1 MRNNRSNNRSRSSR
15 KDTQKNVIGKYLP
28 FLILIVGILAIC
40 VYVIP
45 WDKIEGTTP
54 LPPPSP
60 EVYSTER
67 TKPQLATIYL
77 DNSASM
83 QGYVKGIQYLDA
95 LADLMSIYPN
105 TDARLMSNSAMVI
118 KKGSELISKL
128 ANNDINYVGQSL
140 LNNDLEYIVS
150 DIEKADK
157 MKKTKIAFF
166 VTDGIMC
173 GPDSEI
179 RKDSNYNINHRQ
191 DLTNS
196 ISAVFKGKGLGVS
209 VYRLV
214 SDFKGIYYCYDNSH
228 KPIDALRSFYIIAI
242 GKPEVVSDFKENLI
256 KRQKQ
261 SIFKLR
267 PQNEI
272 HFIESKPINQYLSIN
287 AGTDG
292 NVVLS
297 IDKKNTVVYDR
308 SKLKSDKDN
317 DINFHISFDAFK
329 NYKLSGG
336 DLAKNTQVTIDGTP
350 YKAVTVVD
358 SLRNAIIVK
367 VDKNRLKG
375 TRDGSKVHI
384 TIPYFTPA
392 WVTSTIVSNDNDLRF
407 IEGLADESTFFFN
420 YFINGIM
427 NGVLSSTDFNIYDRE
442 LLLKRK

>member
-1 MRNNRSNNRSRSSR
+1 MRNNRSNNRRSSSR
-15 KDTQKNVIGKYLP
+15 KETQKNVIGKYIS
-28 FLILIVGILAIC
+28 FIILIAGILVIC
-40 VYVIP
+40 VKVIQNIIIP
-45 WDKIEGTTP
+45 PPPP
-54 LPPPSP
+54 LPPQPP
-60 EVYSTER
+60 VYCTKGTE
-67 TKPQLATIYL
+67 PQLATIYL

-105 TDARLMSNSAMVI
+105 TEARLMSNSAMV
-118 KKGSELISKL
+118 KGSELISKL

-140 LNNDLEYIVS
+140 LNNDLEYIVR
-150 DIEKADK
+150 DIEKANK
-157 MKKTKIAFF
+157 TKNTKIAFF

-179 RKDSNYNINHRQ
+179 REDSNYNINHRQ
-191 DLTNS
+191 VLTNS
-196 ISAVFKGKGLGVS
+196 ISSVFKGKGLGVS

-214 SDFKGIYYCYDNSH
+214 SDFKGVYYCYDNSH

-242 GKPEVVSDFKENLI
+242 GKPEVVADFKENLI

-287 AGTDG
+287 AGKDG

-297 IDKKNTVVYDR
+297 IDENNTVVYDR
-308 SKLKSDKDN
+308 SKIKSDKDN
-317 DINFHISFDAFK
+317 GINFHISFDAFK
-329 NYKLSGG
+329 NYKLFGG
-336 DLAKNTQVTIDGTP
+336 DLAKNAQVTIDGTP
-350 YKAVTVVD
+350 YKPEIVVD

-375 TRDGSKVHI
+375 TSDGSKVRI

-392 WVTSTIVSNDNDLRF
+392 WITSTNVSNDNDLRF
-407 IEGLADESTFFFN
+407 IQGLADESTFIFN

-427 NGVLSSTDFNIYDRE
+427 NGVLSSSDFNIYDRV

>member
-1 MRNNRSNNRSRSSR
+1 MRNNRSNNRRSSSR
-15 KDTQKNVIGKYLP
+15 KDTQKNVIGKYIS
-28 FLILIVGILAIC
+28 FIILIVGILAIC
-40 VYVIP
+40 VKVI
-45 WDKIEGTTP
+45 WDIIF
-54 LPPPSP
+54 PPPPPPPPPP
-60 EVYSTER
+60 EVYFTKGTE
-67 TKPQLATIYL
+67 PQLATIYL

-105 TDARLMSNSAMVI
+105 TEARLMSNSAMVI

-140 LNNDLEYIVS
+140 LNNDLEYIVR
-150 DIEKADK
+150 DIEKANK

-196 ISAVFKGKGLGVS
+196 ISNVFKGKRLGVS

-214 SDFKGIYYCYDNSH
+214 SDFRGVYYCYDNSH
-228 KPIDALRSFYIIAI
+228 EPIDALRSFYIIAI

-287 AGTDG
+287 AGKDG

-297 IDKKNTVVYDR
+297 IDENNTVVYDR
-308 SKLKSDKDN
+308 SKIKSDKD
-317 DINFHISFDAFK
+317 INFQISFDAFK
-329 NYKLSGG
+329 NYKYSGI
-336 DLAKNTQVTIDGTP
+336 DLAKNVQVKIDGTE
-350 YKAVTVVD
+350 YKTEAIAD

-375 TRDGSKVHI
+375 TSDGSKVHI

-392 WVTSTIVSNDNDLRF
+392 WITSSIVSNDNDLRF
-407 IEGLADESTFFFN
+407 IQGLADESTFFFN

>member
-1 MRNNRSNNRSRSSR
+1 MRNNRSNNRRSSSR
-15 KDTQKNVIGKYLP
+15 KDTQKNVIGKYIS
-28 FLILIVGILAIC
+28 FIILIVGILAIC
-40 VYVIP
+40 VKVI
-45 WDKIEGTTP
+45 WDIIF
-54 LPPPSP
+54 PPPP
-60 EVYSTER
+60 PPPPPQEVYFTKGTE
-67 TKPQLATIYL
+67 PQLATIYL

-105 TDARLMSNSAMVI
+105 TEARLMSNSAMVI

-150 DIEKADK
+150 DIEKANK

-196 ISAVFKGKGLGVS
+196 ISSVFKGKGLGVS

-214 SDFKGIYYCYDNSH
+214 SDFKGVYYCYDNSH

-287 AGTDG
+287 AGKDG

-297 IDKKNTVVYDR
+297 IDKNNTVVYDR
-308 SKLKSDKDN
+308 SKIKSDKD
-317 DINFHISFDAFK
+317 INFQISFDAFK
-329 NYKLSGG
+329 NYKYSGI
-336 DLAKNTQVTIDGTP
+336 DLAKNVQVKIDGTE
-350 YKAVTVVD
+350 YKTEAIAD
-358 SLRNAIIVK
+358 SLRNALIVK
-367 VDKNRLKG
+367 VEHNRLIG
-375 TRDGSKVHI
+375 TSDGSKVHI

-392 WVTSTIVSNDNDLRF
+392 WITSSIVSNDNDLRF
-407 IEGLADESTFFFN
+407 IQGLADESTFFFN

-427 NGVLSSTDFNIYDRE
+427 NGVQSSTDFNIYDRE

>member
-1 MRNNRSNNRSRSSR
+1 MRNNRSNNRRSSSR
-15 KDTQKNVIGKYLP
+15 KDTQKNVIGKYIS
-28 FLILIVGILAIC
+28 FIILIVGILAIC
-40 VYVIP
+40 VKVI
-45 WDKIEGTTP
+45 WDIIF
-54 LPPPSP
+54 PPPP
-60 EVYSTER
+60 PPPPPQEVYFTKGTE
-67 TKPQLATIYL
+67 PQLATIYL

-105 TDARLMSNSAMVI
+105 TEARLMSNSAMVI

-150 DIEKADK
+150 DIEKANK

-196 ISAVFKGKGLGVS
+196 ISDVFKGKELGVS

-214 SDFKGIYYCYDNSH
+214 SDFKGVYYCYDNSH

-242 GKPEVVSDFKENLI
+242 GKPKVVADFKENLI

-297 IDKKNTVVYDR
+297 IDKNNTVVYDR
-308 SKLKSDKDN
+308 SKIKSDKD
-317 DINFHISFDAFK
+317 INFQISFDAFK
-329 NYKLSGG
+329 NYKYSGI
-336 DLAKNTQVTIDGTP
+336 DLAKNVQVKIDGTE
-350 YKAVTVVD
+350 YKTEAIAD
-358 SLRNAIIVK
+358 SLRNALIVK

-375 TRDGSKVHI
+375 TSDGSKVHI

-392 WVTSTIVSNDNDLRF
+392 WITSTIVSNDNDLRF
-407 IEGLADESTFFFN
+407 IQGLADESTFFFN

-427 NGVLSSTDFNIYDRE
+427 NGVPSSSDFNIYDRE

>member
-1 MRNNRSNNRSRSSR
+1 MRNNRSNNRRSSSR
-15 KDTQKNVIGKYLP
+15 KDTQKNVIGKYIS
-28 FLILIVGILAIC
+28 FIILIVGILAIC
-40 VYVIP
+40 VKVI
-45 WDKIEGTTP
+45 WDIIF
-54 LPPPSP
+54 PPPP
-60 EVYSTER
+60 PPPPPQEVYFTKGTE
-67 TKPQLATIYL
+67 PQLATIYL

-105 TDARLMSNSAMVI
+105 TEARLMSNSAMVI

-150 DIEKADK
+150 DIEKANK

-173 GPDSEI
+173 GPDLEI

-196 ISAVFKGKGLGVS
+196 ISDVFKGKELGVS

-214 SDFKGIYYCYDNSH
+214 SDFKGVYYCYDNSH
-228 KPIDALRSFYIIAI
+228 KSIDALRSFYIIAI
-242 GKPEVVSDFKENLI
+242 GKPKVVADFKENLI

-297 IDKKNTVVYDR
+297 IDKNNTVVYDR
-308 SKLKSDKDN
+308 SKIKSDKD
-317 DINFHISFDAFK
+317 INFQISFDAFK
-329 NYKLSGG
+329 NYKYSGI
-336 DLAKNTQVTIDGTP
+336 DLAKNVQVKIDGTE
-350 YKAVTVVD
+350 YKTEAIAD
-358 SLRNAIIVK
+358 SLRNALIVK

-375 TRDGSKVHI
+375 TSDGSKVHI

-392 WVTSTIVSNDNDLRF
+392 WITSTIVSNDNDLRF
-407 IEGLADESTFFFN
+407 IQGLADESTFFFN

-427 NGVLSSTDFNIYDRE
+427 NGVLSSSDFNIYDRE

>member
-1 MRNNRSNNRSRSSR
+1 MRNNRSNNRRSSSR
-15 KDTQKNVIGKYLP
+15 KDTQKNVIGKYIS
-28 FLILIVGILAIC
+28 FIILIVGILAIC
-40 VYVIP
+40 VKVI
-45 WDKIEGTTP
+45 WDIIF
-54 LPPPSP
+54 PPPP
-60 EVYSTER
+60 PPPPPQEVYFTKGTE
-67 TKPQLATIYL
+67 PQLATIYL

-105 TDARLMSNSAMVI
+105 TEARLMSNSAMVI

-150 DIEKADK
+150 DIEKANK

-196 ISAVFKGKGLGVS
+196 ISDVFKGKELGVS

-214 SDFKGIYYCYDNSH
+214 SDFKGVYYCYDNSH

-242 GKPEVVSDFKENLI
+242 GKPKVVADFKENLI

-297 IDKKNTVVYDR
+297 IDKNNTVVYDR
-308 SKLKSDKDN
+308 SKIKSDKD
-317 DINFHISFDAFK
+317 INFQISFDAFK
-329 NYKLSGG
+329 NYKYSGI
-336 DLAKNTQVTIDGTP
+336 DLAKNVQVKIDGTE
-350 YKAVTVVD
+350 YKTEAIAD
-358 SLRNAIIVK
+358 SLRNALIVK
-367 VDKNRLKG
+367 VEHNRLKG
-375 TRDGSKVHI
+375 TSDGSKVHI

-392 WVTSTIVSNDNDLRF
+392 WITSSIVSNDNDLRF
-407 IEGLADESTFFFN
+407 IQGLADKSTFFFN

>member
-1 MRNNRSNNRSRSSR
+1 MRNNRRNHGGGSARGGSGNGAAA
-15 KDTQKNVIGKYLP
+15 KLLPLIVLAVCVIGVVAYFIHKP
-28 FLILIVGILAIC
+28 KKTGGDGPEEDSVA
-40 VYVIP
+40 VA
-45 WDKIEGTTP
+45 GTP
-54 LPPPSP
+54 MAAVSP
-60 EVYSTER
+60 E
-67 TKPQLATIYL
+67 LATIYL
-77 DNSASM
+77 DNSVSM
-83 QGYVKGIQYLDA
+83 QGYVHGRQYLDA
-95 LADLMSIYPN
+95 LADLMSVYPG
-105 TDARLMSNSAMVI
+105 TEVRCVGDSGEVI
-118 KKGSELISKL
+118 KTGSELISKL
-128 ANNDINYVGQSL
+128 TNNAIHYVGQSL
-140 LNNDLEYIVS
+140 LNEDMKRIVGDVNAS
-150 DIEKADK
+150 
-157 MKKTKIAFF
+157 KKPKIAFF

-173 GPDSEI
+173 GPDAEI
-179 RKDSNYNINHRQ
+179 RKTPDYNINHRQ
-191 DLTNS
+191 ELTNS
-196 ISAVFKGKGLGVS
+196 ISDVFKGKGLGVS

-214 SDFKGIYYCYDNSH
+214 SDFKGVYYCYDNSH

-267 PQNEI
+267 PQDEI

-297 IDKKNTVVYDR
+297 IDKNNMVVYDR
-308 SKLKSDKDN
+308 IKIKSNKDN
-317 DINFHISFDAFK
+317 GINFHISFDAFK

-336 DLAKNTQVTIDGTP
+336 DLAKNTKVTIDGTP
-350 YKAVTVVD
+350 YKAETVVD

-375 TRDGSKVHI
+375 TGDGSKVHI

-392 WVTSTIVSNDNDLRF
+392 WITSSIVNNDNDLRF
-407 IEGLADESTFFFN
+407 LQGLADESTFFFN

-442 LLLKRK
+442 LLLKCK

>member
-15 KDTQKNVIGKYLP
+15 KDAHKKVIVKYLP
-28 FLILIVGILAIC
+28 FLVLIVGILAI
-40 VYVIP
+40 IP
-45 WDKIEGTTP
+45 WEKIFPSPT
-54 LPPPSP
+54 PPPSP
-60 EVYSTER
+60 IQEVFF
-67 TKPQLATIYL
+67 TKGAEPQLATIYL

-83 QGYVKGIQYLDA
+83 QGYAKGIQYLDA

-105 TDARLMSNSAMVI
+105 TEARLMSNSAMVI
-118 KKGSELISKL
+118 KKGSDLISKL

-140 LNNDLEYIVS
+140 LNSDLEYIVS
-150 DIEKADK
+150 DIEKAYK

-196 ISAVFKGKGLGVS
+196 ISDVFKGKGLGVS

-214 SDFKGIYYCYDNSH
+214 SDFKGVYYCYDNSH
-228 KPIDALRSFYIIAI
+228 KPINALRSFYIVAI
-242 GKPEVVSDFKENLI
+242 GKPEVVSDFKETLI

-272 HFIESKPINQYLSIN
+272 HFIESKPINQYISIN

-297 IDKKNTVVYDR
+297 IDKNNTVVYDR
-308 SKLKSDKDN
+308 SKIKSN
-317 DINFHISFDAFK
+317 TDINFHISFDAFK

-336 DLAKNTQVTIDGTP
+336 DLAKNVQVTIDGTP

-367 VDKNRLKG
+367 VDKNRLNG
-375 TRDGSKVHI
+375 TSGGSKVHI

-392 WVTSTIVSNDNDLRF
+392 WMASPFVSNDNDLRF
-407 IEGLADESTFFFN
+407 KQGRADESTFFFN

-427 NGVLSSTDFNIYDRE
+427 NGVLSSSGFNIYDRE
-442 LLLKRK
+442 LLLKCK

>member
-45 WDKIEGTTP
+45 WKEIGGTTP
-54 LPPPSP
+54 PPPLT
-60 EVYSTER
+60 EVYFTKGTE
-67 TKPQLATIYL
+67 PQLVTIYL

-105 TDARLMSNSAMVI
+105 TEARLMSNPAKVI
-118 KKGSELISKL
+118 KTGSELISKL

-140 LNNDLEYIVS
+140 LNNDLEYIVR
-150 DIEKADK
+150 DIEKANK

-196 ISAVFKGKGLGVS
+196 ISNVFKGKRLGVS

-214 SDFKGIYYCYDNSH
+214 SDFRGVYYCYDNSH
-228 KPIDALRSFYIIAI
+228 EPIDALRSFYIIAI

-267 PQNEI
+267 PKNEI

-297 IDKKNTVVYDR
+297 IDKNNTVVYDR
-308 SKLKSDKDN
+308 SKIKSDKDN
-317 DINFHISFDAFK
+317 GINFHISFDAFK
-329 NYKLSGG
+329 NYKLSIG
-336 DLAKNTQVTIDGTP
+336 DLAKNAQVTIDGTP
-350 YKAVTVVD
+350 YKAETVVD

-375 TRDGSKVHI
+375 TSDGSKVHI

-392 WVTSTIVSNDNDLRF
+392 WLTSSIVSNDNDLCF
-407 IEGLADESTFFFN
+407 IQGDADESTFFFN

>member
-1 MRNNRSNNRSRSSR
+1 MRNNRSNNRRSSSR
-15 KDTQKNVIGKYLP
+15 KDTQKNVIGKYIS
-28 FLILIVGILAIC
+28 FIILIVGILAIC
-40 VYVIP
+40 VKVI
-45 WDKIEGTTP
+45 WDIIF
-54 LPPPSP
+54 PPPP
-60 EVYSTER
+60 PPPPPQEVYFTKGTE
-67 TKPQLATIYL
+67 PQLATIYL

-105 TDARLMSNSAMVI
+105 TEARLMSNSAMVI

-140 LNNDLEYIVS
+140 LNNDLEYIVR
-150 DIEKADK
+150 DIEKANK

-196 ISAVFKGKGLGVS
+196 ISNVFKGKRLGVS

-214 SDFKGIYYCYDNSH
+214 SDFRGVYYCYDNSH
-228 KPIDALRSFYIIAI
+228 EPIDALRSFYIIAI

-297 IDKKNTVVYDR
+297 IDKNNTVVYDR
-308 SKLKSDKDN
+308 SKIKSDKDN
-317 DINFHISFDAFK
+317 GINFHISFDAFK
-329 NYKLSGG
+329 NYKLSRG
-336 DLAKNTQVTIDGTP
+336 DLAKNAQVTIDGTP
-350 YKAVTVVD
+350 YKAETVVD

-375 TRDGSKVHI
+375 TSDGSKVHI

-392 WVTSTIVSNDNDLRF
+392 WITSTIVSNDNDLRF
-407 IEGLADESTFFFN
+407 KQGLADESTFFFN

>member
-1 MRNNRSNNRSRSSR
+1 MRNNRRNHGGGLVRGGS
-15 KDTQKNVIGKYLP
+15 GKGATAKLLP
-28 FLILIVGILAIC
+28 LIVLAVCAIGVVVYFIC
-40 VYVIP
+40 KP
-45 WDKIEGTTP
+45 DKHVKEEPEIDSVAVAGTPTAAD
-54 LPPPSP
+54 PP
-60 EVYSTER
+60 E
-67 TKPQLATIYL
+67 LATIYL
-77 DNSASM
+77 DNSVSM
-83 QGYVKGIQYLDA
+83 QGYVHGRQYLDA
-95 LADLMSIYPN
+95 LADLMSVYPG
-105 TDARLMSNSAMVI
+105 TEARCVGDSGEVI
-118 KKGSELISKL
+118 KTGSELISKL
-128 ANNDINYVGQSL
+128 TNNAIHYVGQSL
-140 LNNDLEYIVS
+140 LNEDMKRIVGDVNAS
-150 DIEKADK
+150 
-157 MKKTKIAFF
+157 KKPKIAFF

-173 GPDSEI
+173 GPDAEI
-179 RKDSNYNINHRQ
+179 RKTPDYNINHRQ
-191 DLTNS
+191 ELTNS

-214 SDFKGIYYCYDNSH
+214 SDFKGVYYCYDNSH

-297 IDKKNTVVYDR
+297 IDKNNTVVYDR
-308 SKLKSDKDN
+308 SKIKSDKDN
-317 DINFHISFDAFK
+317 GINFHISFDAFK
-329 NYKLSGG
+329 NYKLSEG
-336 DLAKNTQVTIDGTP
+336 DLAKNTKVTIDGTP
-350 YKAVTVVD
+350 YKAETVVD

-375 TRDGSKVHI
+375 TSDGSKVHI

-392 WVTSTIVSNDNDLRF
+392 WITSTIVSNDNDLRF
-407 IEGLADESTFFFN
+407 IQGLADESTFFFN

-427 NGVLSSTDFNIYDRE
+427 NGVLSSSDFNIYDRE

>member
-1 MRNNRSNNRSRSSR
+1 MRNNRRNHGGGSARGGSGNGAAA
-15 KDTQKNVIGKYLP
+15 KLLPLIVLAVCVIGVVAYFK
-28 FLILIVGILAIC
+28 
-40 VYVIP
+40 
-45 WDKIEGTTP
+45 WKDDKTGEVEHKKDSVAVAGAPTATV
-54 LPPPSP
+54 SP
-60 EVYSTER
+60 E
-67 TKPQLATIYL
+67 LATIYL
-77 DNSASM
+77 DNSVSM
-83 QGYVKGIQYLDA
+83 LGYVHGRQYLDA
-95 LADLMSIYPN
+95 LADLMSVYPG
-105 TDARLMSNSAMVI
+105 TETRCVGDSGEVI
-118 KKGSELISKL
+118 KTGSELIGKL
-128 ANNDINYVGQSL
+128 TNNAIHYVGQSL
-140 LNNDLEYIVS
+140 LNEDMKRIVGDVNAS
-150 DIEKADK
+150 
-157 MKKTKIAFF
+157 KKPKIAFF

-173 GPDSEI
+173 GPDAEI
-179 RKDSNYNINHRQ
+179 RKTPDYNINHRQ

-196 ISAVFKGKGLGVS
+196 ISSVFKGKGLGVS

-214 SDFKGIYYCYDNSH
+214 SDFKGVYYCYDNSH

-297 IDKKNTVVYDR
+297 IDKNNTVVYDR
-308 SKLKSDKDN
+308 SKIKSDKD
-317 DINFHISFDAFK
+317 INFQISFDAFK
-329 NYKLSGG
+329 NYKYSGI
-336 DLAKNTQVTIDGTP
+336 DLAKNVQVKIDGTE
-350 YKAVTVVD
+350 YKTEAIAD
-358 SLRNAIIVK
+358 SLRNALIVK

-375 TRDGSKVHI
+375 TSDGSKVHI

-392 WVTSTIVSNDNDLRF
+392 WITSTIVSNDNDLRF
-407 IEGLADESTFFFN
+407 IQGLADESTFFFN

-427 NGVLSSTDFNIYDRE
+427 NGVLSSSDFNIYDRE

>member
-1 MRNNRSNNRSRSSR
+1 MRNNRSNNRRSSSR
-15 KDTQKNVIGKYLP
+15 KDTQKNVIGKYIS
-28 FLILIVGILAIC
+28 FIILIVGILAIC
-40 VYVIP
+40 VKVK
-45 WDKIEGTTP
+45 WDIIF
-54 LPPPSP
+54 PPPP
-60 EVYSTER
+60 PPPPPHEVYVTKGTE
-67 TKPQLATIYL
+67 PQLATIYL

-95 LADLMSIYPN
+95 LADLMSIYSN
-105 TDARLMSNSAMVI
+105 TEARLMSNSAMVI

-140 LNNDLEYIVS
+140 LNNDLEYIVR
-150 DIEKADK
+150 DIEKANK

-196 ISAVFKGKGLGVS
+196 ISSVFKGKGLGVS

-214 SDFKGIYYCYDNSH
+214 SDFKGVYYCYDNSH
-228 KPIDALRSFYIIAI
+228 KPINALRSFYIIAI

-287 AGTDG
+287 AGKDG

-297 IDKKNTVVYDR
+297 IDENNTVVYDR
-308 SKLKSDKDN
+308 SKIKSDKD
-317 DINFHISFDAFK
+317 INFQISFDAFK
-329 NYKLSGG
+329 NYKYSGI
-336 DLAKNTQVTIDGTP
+336 DLAKNVQVKIDGTE
-350 YKAVTVVD
+350 YKTEAIAD

-375 TRDGSKVHI
+375 TSDGSKVHI

-392 WVTSTIVSNDNDLRF
+392 WITSSIVSNDNDLRF
-407 IEGLADESTFFFN
+407 KQGLADESTFFFN

>member
-15 KDTQKNVIGKYLP
+15 KDTQKNVVGKYLP
-28 FLILIVGILAIC
+28 FIILIVGIMAIC
-40 VYVIP
+40 VNVIP
-45 WDKIEGTTP
+45 WDKICGTTP
-54 LPPPSP
+54 PPPPPP

-196 ISAVFKGKGLGVS
+196 ISYVFKGKELGVS

-214 SDFKGIYYCYDNSH
+214 SDFKGVYYCYDNSH

-267 PQNEI
+267 PKNEI

-297 IDKKNTVVYDR
+297 IDENNTVVYDR
-308 SKLKSDKDN
+308 SKIKSDKDN

-350 YKAVTVVD
+350 YKVVTVVD

-375 TRDGSKVHI
+375 TSDGSKVHI
-384 TIPYFTPA
+384 TIHYFTPA
-392 WVTSTIVSNDNDLRF
+392 WITSTIVSNDNDLRF
-407 IEGLADESTFFFN
+407 IQGLANESTFFFN

-427 NGVLSSTDFNIYDRE
+427 NGVLSSTDFNIYDKE

>member
-15 KDTQKNVIGKYLP
+15 RNAHKKVIVKYLP
-28 FLILIVGILAIC
+28 FLVLIVGVLPICYILWEEIF
-40 VYVIP
+40 
-45 WDKIEGTTP
+45 
-54 LPPPSP
+54 PPPAPPTPSTQ
-60 EVYSTER
+60 EVFF
-67 TKPQLATIYL
+67 TKGAEPQLATIFL

-83 QGYVKGIQYLDA
+83 QGYAKGIQYLDA

-105 TDARLMSNSAMVI
+105 TEARLMSNSAMVI
-118 KKGSELISKL
+118 KKGSDLISKL
-128 ANNDINYVGQSL
+128 ANDDINYVGQSL
-140 LNNDLEYIVS
+140 LNSDLEYIVS
-150 DIEKADK
+150 DIEKAYK

-196 ISAVFKGKGLGVS
+196 ISDVFKGKGLGVS

-214 SDFKGIYYCYDNSH
+214 SDFKGVYYCYDNSH
-228 KPIDALRSFYIIAI
+228 KPINALRSFYIIAI
-242 GKPEVVSDFKENLI
+242 GKPEVVSDFKETLI

-287 AGTDG
+287 AGMDG

-297 IDKKNTVVYDR
+297 IDKNNTVVYDR
-308 SKLKSDKDN
+308 SKKKSN
-317 DINFHISFDAFK
+317 TDINFHISFDAFK

-336 DLAKNTQVTIDGTP
+336 DLAKNVQVTIDGTP
-350 YKAVTVVD
+350 YKTEAVVD

-375 TRDGSKVHI
+375 TSDGSKVHI

-392 WVTSTIVSNDNDLRF
+392 WIASPFVSNDNDLRF
-407 IEGLADESTFFFN
+407 KQGSADESTFFFN

-427 NGVLSSTDFNIYDRE
+427 NGVLSSSGFNIYDRE
-442 LLLKRK
+442 FLLKCK

>member
-1 MRNNRSNNRSRSSR
+1 MRNNRSNNRRSSSR
-15 KDTQKNVIGKYLP
+15 KDTQKNVIGKYIS
-28 FLILIVGILAIC
+28 FIILIVGILAIC
-40 VYVIP
+40 VKVI
-45 WDKIEGTTP
+45 WDIIF
-54 LPPPSP
+54 PPPP
-60 EVYSTER
+60 PPPPPQEVYFTKGTE
-67 TKPQLATIYL
+67 PQLATIYL

-105 TDARLMSNSAMVI
+105 TEARLMSNSAMVI

-150 DIEKADK
+150 DIEKANN
-157 MKKTKIAFF
+157 KIAFF

-196 ISAVFKGKGLGVS
+196 ISDVFKGKELGVS

-214 SDFKGIYYCYDNSH
+214 SDFKGVYYCYDNSH

-242 GKPEVVSDFKENLI
+242 GKPKVVADFKENLI

-297 IDKKNTVVYDR
+297 IDKNNTVVYDR
-308 SKLKSDKDN
+308 SKIKSDKD
-317 DINFHISFDAFK
+317 INFQISFDAFK
-329 NYKLSGG
+329 NYKYSGI
-336 DLAKNTQVTIDGTP
+336 DLAKNVQVKIDGTE
-350 YKAVTVVD
+350 YKTEAIAD
-358 SLRNAIIVK
+358 SLRNALIVK

-375 TRDGSKVHI
+375 TSDGSKVHI

-392 WVTSTIVSNDNDLRF
+392 WITSTIVSNDNDLRF
-407 IEGLADESTFFFN
+407 IQGLADESTFFFN

-427 NGVLSSTDFNIYDRE
+427 NGVLSSSDFNIYDRE

>member
-28 FLILIVGILAIC
+28 FLLLIVGILAIC

-45 WDKIEGTTP
+45 WKKIGGTT
-54 LPPPSP
+54 PPPSP
-60 EVYSTER
+60 TEVYFTKGTE
-67 TKPQLATIYL
+67 PQLVTIYL

-105 TDARLMSNSAMVI
+105 TEARLMSNPAKVI
-118 KKGSELISKL
+118 KTGSELISKL

-140 LNNDLEYIVS
+140 LNNDLEYIVR
-150 DIEKADK
+150 DIEKANK

-196 ISAVFKGKGLGVS
+196 ISNVFKGKRLGVS

-214 SDFKGIYYCYDNSH
+214 SDFRGVYYCYDNSH
-228 KPIDALRSFYIIAI
+228 EPIDALRSFYIIAI

-267 PQNEI
+267 PKNEI

-297 IDKKNTVVYDR
+297 IDKNNTVVYDR
-308 SKLKSDKDN
+308 SKIKSDKDN
-317 DINFHISFDAFK
+317 GINFHISFDAFK
-329 NYKLSGG
+329 NYKLSRG
-336 DLAKNTQVTIDGTP
+336 DLAKNAQVTIDGTP
-350 YKAVTVVD
+350 YKAETVVD

-375 TRDGSKVHI
+375 RSDGSKVHI

-392 WVTSTIVSNDNDLRF
+392 WITSTIVSNDNDLRF
-407 IEGLADESTFFFN
+407 KQGLADESTFFFN

>member
-1 MRNNRSNNRSRSSR
+1 MRNKRSNKRRSLSR
-15 KDTQKNVIGKYLP
+15 KDTQKNVIGKYIS
-28 FLILIVGILAIC
+28 FIILIVGILAIC
-40 VYVIP
+40 VKVI
-45 WDKIEGTTP
+45 WDIIF
-54 LPPPSP
+54 PPPPPPPPPP
-60 EVYSTER
+60 EVYVTKGTE
-67 TKPQLATIYL
+67 PQLATIYL

-105 TDARLMSNSAMVI
+105 TEARLMSNSAMVI

-140 LNNDLEYIVS
+140 LNNYLEYIVR
-150 DIEKADK
+150 DIEKANK

-196 ISAVFKGKGLGVS
+196 ISSVFKGKGLGVS

-214 SDFKGIYYCYDNSH
+214 SDFKGVYYCYDNSH
-228 KPIDALRSFYIIAI
+228 KPINALRSFYIIAI

-297 IDKKNTVVYDR
+297 IDKNNTVVYDR
-308 SKLKSDKDN
+308 SKIKSDKD
-317 DINFHISFDAFK
+317 INFQISFDAFK
-329 NYKLSGG
+329 NYKYSGI
-336 DLAKNTQVTIDGTP
+336 DLAKNVQVKIDGTE
-350 YKAVTVVD
+350 YKTEAIAD

-375 TRDGSKVHI
+375 TSDGSKVHI

-392 WVTSTIVSNDNDLRF
+392 WITSTIVSNDNDLRF
-407 IEGLADESTFFFN
+407 IQGLADESTFFFN

-427 NGVLSSTDFNIYDRE
+427 NGVLSLSDFNIYDRE

>member
-1 MRNNRSNNRSRSSR
+1 MRNNRSNNRRSSSR
-15 KDTQKNVIGKYLP
+15 KDTQKNVIGKYIS
-28 FLILIVGILAIC
+28 FIILIVGILAIC
-40 VYVIP
+40 VKVI
-45 WDKIEGTTP
+45 WDIIF
-54 LPPPSP
+54 PPPP
-60 EVYSTER
+60 PPPPPQEVYVTKGTE
-67 TKPQLATIYL
+67 PQLATIYL

-105 TDARLMSNSAMVI
+105 TEARLMSNSAMVI

-140 LNNDLEYIVS
+140 LNNYLEYIVR
-150 DIEKADK
+150 DIEKANK

-196 ISAVFKGKGLGVS
+196 ISSVFKGKGLGVS

-214 SDFKGIYYCYDNSH
+214 SDFKGVYYCYDNSH
-228 KPIDALRSFYIIAI
+228 KPINALRSFYIIAI

-272 HFIESKPINQYLSIN
+272 HFIESKPKNQYLSIN
-287 AGTDG
+287 AGKDG

-297 IDKKNTVVYDR
+297 IDKNNTVVYDR
-308 SKLKSDKDN
+308 SKIKSDKD
-317 DINFHISFDAFK
+317 INFQISFDAFK
-329 NYKLSGG
+329 NYKYSGI
-336 DLAKNTQVTIDGTP
+336 DLAKNVQVKIDGTE
-350 YKAVTVVD
+350 YKTEAIAD
-358 SLRNAIIVK
+358 SLRNALIVK
-367 VDKNRLKG
+367 VEHNRLIG
-375 TRDGSKVHI
+375 TSEGSKVHI

-392 WVTSTIVSNDNDLRF
+392 WITSSIVSNDSDLRF
-407 IEGLADESTFFFN
+407 IQGLADESTFFFN

-427 NGVLSSTDFNIYDRE
+427 NGVLSSSDFNIYDRE

>member
-1 MRNNRSNNRSRSSR
+1 MRNNRSNNRRSSSR
-15 KDTQKNVIGKYLP
+15 KDTQNNVIGKYIS
-28 FLILIVGILAIC
+28 FIILIVGILAIC
-40 VYVIP
+40 VKVI
-45 WDKIEGTTP
+45 WDIIF
-54 LPPPSP
+54 PPPP
-60 EVYSTER
+60 PPPPPQEVYVTKGTEP
-67 TKPQLATIYL
+67 KLATIYL

-105 TDARLMSNSAMVI
+105 TEARLMSNSAMVI

-140 LNNDLEYIVS
+140 LNNDLEHIVR
-150 DIEKADK
+150 DIEKANK

-196 ISAVFKGKGLGVS
+196 ISSVFKGKGLGVS

-214 SDFKGIYYCYDNSH
+214 SDFKGVYYCYDNSH

-242 GKPEVVSDFKENLI
+242 GKPKVVADFKENLI

-267 PQNEI
+267 PQKEI

-287 AGTDG
+287 AGKDG

-297 IDKKNTVVYDR
+297 IDKNNTVVYDR
-308 SKLKSDKDN
+308 SKIKSDKDN
-317 DINFHISFDAFK
+317 GFNFHISFDAFK
-329 NYKLSGG
+329 NYKLSVRE
-336 DLAKNTQVTIDGTP
+336 LAKNAQVTIDGTP
-350 YKAVTVVD
+350 YNAETVVD
-358 SLRNAIIVK
+358 TLRNAIIVK

-375 TRDGSKVHI
+375 TSDGSKVHI

-392 WVTSTIVSNDNDLRF
+392 WITSSIVSNDNDLRF
-407 IEGLADESTFFFN
+407 IQGLADESTFFFN

-427 NGVLSSTDFNIYDRE
+427 NGVLSSSDFNIYDRE

>member
-1 MRNNRSNNRSRSSR
+1 MRNNRSNNRRSSSR
-15 KDTQKNVIGKYLP
+15 KDTQKNVIGKYIS
-28 FLILIVGILAIC
+28 FIILIVGILAIC
-40 VYVIP
+40 VKVI
-45 WDKIEGTTP
+45 WDIIF
-54 LPPPSP
+54 PPPP
-60 EVYSTER
+60 PPPPPQEVYFTKGTE
-67 TKPQLATIYL
+67 PQLATIYL

-95 LADLMSIYPN
+95 LADLISIYPN
-105 TDARLMSNSAMVI
+105 TEARLMSNSAMVI

-173 GPDSEI
+173 GPDAEI
-179 RKDSNYNINHRQ
+179 RKTPDYNINHRQ

-196 ISAVFKGKGLGVS
+196 ISDVFKGKELGVS

-214 SDFKGIYYCYDNSH
+214 SDFKGVYYCYDNSH

-242 GKPEVVSDFKENLI
+242 GKPKVVADFKENLI

-297 IDKKNTVVYDR
+297 IDKNNTVVYDR
-308 SKLKSDKDN
+308 SKIKSDKD
-317 DINFHISFDAFK
+317 INFQISFDAFK
-329 NYKLSGG
+329 NYKYSGI
-336 DLAKNTQVTIDGTP
+336 DLAKNVQVKIDGTE
-350 YKAVTVVD
+350 YKTEAIAD
-358 SLRNAIIVK
+358 SLRNALIVK

-375 TRDGSKVHI
+375 TSDGSKVHI

-392 WVTSTIVSNDNDLRF
+392 WITSTIVSNDNDLRF
-407 IEGLADESTFFFN
+407 IQGLADESTFFFN

-427 NGVLSSTDFNIYDRE
+427 NGVLSSSDFNIYDRE

>member
-1 MRNNRSNNRSRSSR
+1 MRNNRSNNRRSSSR
-15 KDTQKNVIGKYLP
+15 KDTQKNVIGKYIS
-28 FLILIVGILAIC
+28 FIILIVGILAIC
-40 VYVIP
+40 VKVI
-45 WDKIEGTTP
+45 WDIIF
-54 LPPPSP
+54 PPPP
-60 EVYSTER
+60 PPPPPQEVYF
-67 TKPQLATIYL
+67 TKGPQLATIYL

-105 TDARLMSNSAMVI
+105 TEARLMSNSAMVI

-150 DIEKADK
+150 DIEKANK

-196 ISAVFKGKGLGVS
+196 ISDVFKGKELGVS

-214 SDFKGIYYCYDNSH
+214 SDFKGVYYCYDNSH

-297 IDKKNTVVYDR
+297 IDKNNTVVYDR
-308 SKLKSDKDN
+308 SKIKSDKD
-317 DINFHISFDAFK
+317 INFQISFDAFK
-329 NYKLSGG
+329 NYKYSGI
-336 DLAKNTQVTIDGTP
+336 DLAKNVQVKIDGTE
-350 YKAVTVVD
+350 YKTEAIAD
-358 SLRNAIIVK
+358 SLRNALIVK

-375 TRDGSKVHI
+375 TSDGSKVHI

-392 WVTSTIVSNDNDLRF
+392 WITSTIVSNDNDLRF
-407 IEGLADESTFFFN
+407 IQGLADESTFFVN

-427 NGVLSSTDFNIYDRE
+427 NGVLSSTDFKIYDRE